1 MPEAAHDFEYV
12 AGLIDVAASRAAS
25 MGANALELVVPE
37 FLEALV
43 VEKYGAEPQP
53 LEMGDPW
60 LRKALP
66 G

>member
-1 MPEAAHDFEYV
+1 
-12 AGLIDVAASRAAS
+12 